1 MEEKIENS
9 DFKLKAVAE
18 FLDGK
23 HHFSITSYQRGYRWD
38 KKQVEDLL
46 KDIWDFTKDKH
57 NKETFYCLQPI
68 VVKQHKNKPEI
79 WDVIDGQQRLTTMW
93 LILKYIKENSSSIE
107 DNATI
112 FVKKSILYDIKY
124 ETKYELNLSNPDFT
138 KNLDSFYVFMAKMII
153 KEWFEKLIINH
164 KSDYSTFAQVLFNTE
179 HQTRQVKFIWSV
191 VENQTNL
198 DSLKVFNNLNKGK
211 IKLTNAELIK
221 ALFVLNSSKH
231 ISNTQAL
238 LLEWNM
244 MENELHNESF
254 WLFLANRNYAPS
266 TRIDLLFDFVTEKK
280 KYHDNDYS
288 YRKFQSLYDGDS
300 DNFWAKKNII
310 SFDEAWKRVKVLY
323 QVFLFWYENRE
334 LYHYI
339 GYLLS
344 IGCLH
349 QDIYQR
355 IAHLPKNKM
364 IEETKKMIKEKLK
377 LSKDKIDTLLYDNKS
392 KIREV
397 LLLFNIESCIKSD
410 TYRFPFDIYKTESW
424 DIEHVASQTDNKMQA
439 TKDKIEWLSYIE
451 ALESEDPDWGTLKE
465 DALELLKTLKE
476 TKEDKDK
483 EFENIYRRIVNLM
496 EKESDDDTSRDEY
509 KNFIGNLTLL
519 DSGTNRS
526 YGNALFQTKRQR
538 IIENDKNGLFVP
550 PCTRNLFLKYYTSD
564 NTSSSV
570 WKNKWTQNDAEAYK
584 ESIKELLKEFLN

>member
-1 MEEKIENS
+1 MNGKNENS
-9 DFKLKAVAE
+9 GFRLKSVSE

-23 HHFSITSYQRGYRWD
+23 HHFSIPSYQRGYRWD
-38 KKQVEDLL
+38 KMQVEDLL
-46 KDIWDFTKDKH
+46 KDIWNFAKDKH
-57 NKETFYCLQPI
+57 NGETFYCLQPI
-68 VVKQHKNKPEI
+68 VVKKNNDKPEI

-93 LILKYIKENSSSIE
+93 LILDYIKKNNSSIE
-107 DNATI
+107 NNEAI
-112 FVKKSILYDIKY
+112 FVEKAILYNIKY
-124 ETKYELNLSNPDFT
+124 ETRTELDLSNPDFT
-138 KNLDSFYVFMAKMII
+138 SNLDSFYVHQAKMLI
-153 KEWFEKLIINH
+153 KEWFEKLIIDEKLN
-164 KSDYSTFAQVLFNTE
+164 YSTFAQVLFNTKY
-179 HQTRQVKFIWSV
+179 QVRQVKYIWYE
-191 VENQTNL
+191 VENQTDLN
-198 DSLKVFNNLNKGK
+198 SLKVFNNLNKGK

-221 ALFVLNSSKH
+221 ALFVLNGSKYSSN
-231 ISNTQAL
+231 IQAL

-244 MENELHNESF
+244 MENELHNKSF
-254 WLFLANRNYAPS
+254 WLFLTNKNYTPS
-266 TRIDLLFDFVTEKK
+266 TRIDLLFDFVTDKK
-280 KYHDNDYS
+280 DHHDNDYS

-300 DNFWAKKNII
+300 DNFWKNLNIS
-310 SFDEAWKRVKVLY
+310 SFDEAWKRVKTLF

-392 KIREV
+392 KVREV

-424 DIEHVASQTDNKMQA
+424 DIEHVASQTDNKMRA

-465 DALELLKTLKE
+465 DALKLLKILEE
-476 TKEDKDK
+476 TNEDKDK
-483 EFENIYRRIVNLM
+483 EFENIYRRIINLM

-519 DSGTNRS
+519 DAGTNRS

-538 IIENDKNGLFVP
+538 IIENDKKGLFVP

-570 WKNKWTQNDAEAYK
+570 WKNKWTESDAEAYK
-584 ESIKELLKEFLN
+584 ENIKELLKEFFN